1 MPKQT
6 KHPTRATVD
15 HDKTIDS
22 IQFKRRTQMVKSRPV
37 TMLLIVIVT
46 CLAPS
51 RPLLSQDSP
60 PTENKPPTEK
70 LSNQQGRLGDKFQQL
85 EMLMLKMAEFDA
97 SSNPRRSAL
106 LKQAIA
112 QSKDKHIR
120 IQMDLLA
127 QLLKDQKLTRAVTE
141 QDQIQTDLRSLLDLL
156 LSENRADRNRDE
168 QDRIKG
174 YIQEVNRILRQQRS
188 VQGRTEGG
196 DDPLRLAQSQR
207 KVAERT
213 ERLTDE
219 IETNERTPG
228 ESSEGQQSE
237 GQQSEG
243 QQSEGQQSEGQQS
256 EGEQSEGQQSEGQ
269 QSEGQ
274 QSQEQ
279 QSQEQPESFPG
290 QKRIEAAEEKM
301 REAEMRLEEAKR
313 EAAIEEQEAARELL
327 EQAKAELEEILR
339 QLREEEIE
347 RTLAMLE
354 SRFRKMLDMQ
364 LKVYDDSRRLS
375 QIPLA
380 KRDNQTAIQAGRLG
394 ARELRIVTEA
404 DKALL
409 LLREEGSSVAFPE
422 AVEQMHADMQQIA
435 ERLSQ
440 VKLDRITLGLE
451 EDVIAALEEMIE
463 ALQKAQQDAEQRRQ
477 QQQQQQQQNGSPED
491 QALVDAIAELKMI
504 RALQVRVNKRTQRYA
519 RLLDEPDNPVGQA
532 TDTELVESLNQ
543 LSGREERIRQIT
555 RDIVLG
561 KNQ

>member
-1 MPKQT
+1 
-6 KHPTRATVD
+6 
-15 HDKTIDS
+15 
-22 IQFKRRTQMVKSRPV
+22 
-37 TMLLIVIVT
+37 
-46 CLAPS
+46 
-51 RPLLSQDSP
+51 
-60 PTENKPPTEK
+60 
-70 LSNQQGRLGDKFQQL
+70 G
-85 EMLMLKMAEFDA
+85 
-97 SSNPRRSAL
+97 
-106 LKQAIA
+106 
-112 QSKDKHIR
+112 
-120 IQMDLLA
+120 
-127 QLLKDQKLTRAVTE
+127 
-141 QDQIQTDLRSLLDLL
+141 
-156 LSENRADRNRDE
+156 
-168 QDRIKG
+168 
-174 YIQEVNRILRQQRS
+174 
-188 VQGRTEGG
+188 
-196 DDPLRLAQSQR
+196 
-207 KVAERT
+207 
-213 ERLTDE
+213 
-219 IETNERTPG
+219 
-228 ESSEGQQSE
+228 EGQQGE
-237 GQQSEG
+237 GQQGEG
-243 QQSEGQQSEGQQS
+243 QQGEGQQGEGQQ
-256 EGEQSEGQQSEGQ
+256 GEGQQGEGQ
-269 QSEGQ
+269 QGESQQGEGQ
-274 QSQEQ
+274 QGEGQQGEGQQGEGQQGEGQQEEGQ
-279 QSQEQPESFPG
+279 QGQQQQETFPG

-313 EAAIEEQEAARELL
+313 QAAIEEQEAARQLL

-354 SRFRKMLDMQ
+354 SRFRKMLEMQ

-380 KRDNQTAIQAGRLG
+380 KRDNQTAIQSGRLG

-451 EDVIAALEEMIE
+451 EDVIAGLEEMIE

-532 TDTELVESLNQ
+532 IDTELVESLNQ
-543 LSGREERIRQIT
+543 LSNREERIRQIT

>member
-1 MPKQT
+1 
-6 KHPTRATVD
+6 
-15 HDKTIDS
+15 
-22 IQFKRRTQMVKSRPV
+22 
-37 TMLLIVIVT
+37 
-46 CLAPS
+46 
-51 RPLLSQDSP
+51 
-60 PTENKPPTEK
+60 
-70 LSNQQGRLGDKFQQL
+70 
-85 EMLMLKMAEFDA
+85 
-97 SSNPRRSAL
+97 
-106 LKQAIA
+106 
-112 QSKDKHIR
+112 
-120 IQMDLLA
+120 
-127 QLLKDQKLTRAVTE
+127 
-141 QDQIQTDLRSLLDLL
+141 
-156 LSENRADRNRDE
+156 
-168 QDRIKG
+168 
-174 YIQEVNRILRQQRS
+174 
-188 VQGRTEGG
+188 
-196 DDPLRLAQSQR
+196 
-207 KVAERT
+207 
-213 ERLTDE
+213 
-219 IETNERTPG
+219 
-228 ESSEGQQSE
+228 
-237 GQQSEG
+237 
-243 QQSEGQQSEGQQS
+243 
-256 EGEQSEGQQSEGQ
+256 
-269 QSEGQ
+269 
-274 QSQEQ
+274 
-279 QSQEQPESFPG
+279 
-290 QKRIEAAEEKM
+290 M

>member
-1 MPKQT
+1 
-6 KHPTRATVD
+6 
-15 HDKTIDS
+15 
-22 IQFKRRTQMVKSRPV
+22 MVKSRPV

-237 GQQSEG
+237 GEQSEG
-243 QQSEGQQSEGQQS
+243 EQS

-274 QSQEQ
+274 QSEGQQSEGQ

>member
-1 MPKQT
+1 
-6 KHPTRATVD
+6 
-15 HDKTIDS
+15 
-22 IQFKRRTQMVKSRPV
+22 MVKSRPV

-237 GQQSEG
+237 GEQSEG
-243 QQSEGQQSEGQQS
+243 EQSEGEQS

-274 QSQEQ
+274 QSEGQQSEGQQSEGQ